1 MKNNTLALLSL
12 VLFATSLHARVRAHF
27 PDGTAIE
34 IFTQTTGASKIEP
47 SGGIGLM
54 EDIVHRFITDEDN
67 NTLFGYL
74 LHASRGANPN
84 TVAISIEPISAADQQ
99 FWLTDPG
106 LHMHSAKSTFP
117 TVAAVRNFPEVKID
131 QAVILDVLLN
141 PSTGEKIYDVLR
153 PVIDSED
160 PAVDPN
166 GLSVRPMHEK
176 PTISLKQIML
186 RVNSTFL
193 PIPASWVVGS
203 AVRIEIPGY
212 GLVIVAAQN
221 PHIDKGHSFAATA
234 RADGKKLTWKTG
246 SDTIEITSETDIL
259 SQSKAGDL
267 WVYTDKTFKSP
278 STIRLQSADTVES
291 LLRGATR

>member
-1 MKNNTLALLSL
+1 MKNKLTLIAL
-12 VLFATSLHARVRAHF
+12 VLAATSLHARVRAHF

-34 IFTQTTGASKIEP
+34 IFTQTTGSTKID
-47 SGGIGLM
+47 SGGGIGLM
-54 EDIVHRFITDEDN
+54 GDDIAHRFITDEN
-67 NTLFGYL
+67 ENILFGYL

-84 TVAISIEPISAADQQ
+84 TVSISIEPMSAADQKE
-99 FWLTDPG
+99 WLTDGGFPI
-106 LHMHSAKSTFP
+106 HSAKPTFP
-117 TVAAVRNFPEVKID
+117 TVAAVRDFPEVKID
-131 QAVILDVLLN
+131 QVVTLDILFN

-153 PVIDSED
+153 PVIDNDD
-160 PAVDPN
+160 PTLDT
-166 GLSVRPMHEK
+166 SRMTVRGMREK

-221 PHIDKGHSFAATA
+221 PHSDKFGPYAPTA

-246 SDTIEITSETDIL
+246 NDTVEITSETDIL

-267 WVYTDKTFKSP
+267 WVYTDRTFKSP
-278 STIRLQSADTVES
+278 ATIRLQSADTADS
-291 LLRGATR
+291 LMPGATK

>member
-1 MKNNTLALLSL
+1 MRNNTLALLSL
-12 VLFATSLHARVRAHF
+12 VLFATSLQARVRAHF

-34 IFTQTTGASKIEP
+34 IFTQTTGSTKIEP
-47 SGGIGLM
+47 AGMVGLM
-54 EDIVHRFITDEDN
+54 NDIVHRLIVGENDN
-67 NTLFGYL
+67 VLFGYL

-153 PVIDSED
+153 PVIDND
-160 PAVDPN
+160 PEIDPKIMT
-166 GLSVRPMHEK
+166 VRGMREK
-176 PTISLKQIML
+176 PTVSLKQIML
-186 RVNSTFL
+186 RLNSTFL
-193 PIPASWVVGS
+193 PIPASWVVGA

-212 GLVIVAAQN
+212 GLVIIAAQN
-221 PHIDKGHSFAATA
+221 PHSDNAHHFAATA

-246 SDTIEITSETDIL
+246 SDTVEITSETDVL

-267 WVYTDKTFKSP
+267 WVYTDRTFKSP
-278 STIRLQSADTVES
+278 ATIRLQSADTVES
-291 LLRGATR
+291 LLPGATR